1 MNIYSSVPGGTFAL
15 LSGTSMATPHTAGS
29 AALLVAQHPT
39 WTTDQIK
46 SALVTTAQ
54 RVVTTVP
61 GGHTDAGVLRRGGGL
76 IDLSEAGNVIAAF
89 TPASVGFGVH
99 EAHGV
104 TTANQTVTVTNVTNA
119 AQTFNLT
126 VSQPGTATA
135 RFTVS
140 PATLMIAAN
149 GTATFTVTVSARN
162 VTLNGPFKD
171 FEGDAVV
178 TGATGPSMQLPLW
191 ARFK

>member
-1 MNIYSSVPGGTFAL
+1 
-15 LSGTSMATPHTAGS
+15 
-29 AALLVAQHPT
+29 
-39 WTTDQIK
+39 
-46 SALVTTAQ
+46 
-54 RVVTTVP
+54 
-61 GGHTDAGVLRRGGGL
+61 
-76 IDLSEAGNVIAAF
+76 
-89 TPASVGFGVH
+89 
-99 EAHGV
+99 
-104 TTANQTVTVTNVTNA
+104 TVTVTNVTNA

-162 VTLNGPFKD
+162 VTLNGPLKD
-171 FEGDAVV
+171 FDGDAVV

-191 ARFK
+191 ARLKRIFRRSAAALEGTGAPACPTSSCAAAKRLRRFARDRSVVPAR

>member
-1 MNIYSSVPGGTFAL
+1 MDGSTPREVITNNQNAIASFSSAGPVDRTFALKPDITGPGVNIYSSVPGGTFAL

-119 AQTFNLT
+119 A
-126 VSQPGTATA
+126 
-135 RFTVS
+135 
-140 PATLMIAAN
+140 
-149 GTATFTVTVSARN
+149 
-162 VTLNGPFKD
+162 
-171 FEGDAVV
+171 
-178 TGATGPSMQLPLW
+178 
-191 ARFK
+191 